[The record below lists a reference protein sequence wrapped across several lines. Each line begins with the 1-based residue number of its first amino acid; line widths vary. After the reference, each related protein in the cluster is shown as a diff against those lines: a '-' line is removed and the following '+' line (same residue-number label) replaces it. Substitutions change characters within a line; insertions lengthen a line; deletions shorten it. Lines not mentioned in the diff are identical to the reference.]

1 MVLDGDIVRESC
13 LKSVG
18 CHPCMIRIKLI
29 CAQTRSKIQRQ
40 LGGVVVHDGNGL
52 ARETNCDYLGKNK
65 EAFAQQQQT
74 TSAASDI
81 TTSPGTHPLLRF
93 IIPPTQLEYYSPQ
106 VKLHEPHLLIF
117 RIFIFEIDKSRF
129 GNMQVSD
136 VGKELLNLIDELRT
150 LRHRVFDMHVC
161 KNRSAKKI

>member
-1 MVLDGDIVRESC
+1 MVLDGDIVRESW

-52 ARETNCDYLGKNK
+52 ARETKYDYLGKK

-74 TSAASDI
+74 TSAPVYLVAA
-81 TTSPGTHPLLRF
+81 P
-93 IIPPTQLEYYSPQ
+93 
-106 VKLHEPHLLIF
+106 
-117 RIFIFEIDKSRF
+117 
-129 GNMQVSD
+129 
-136 VGKELLNLIDELRT
+136 
-150 LRHRVFDMHVC
+150 RHG
-161 KNRSAKKI
+161 